1 MTERDTIRTALAVIA
16 LAAGLGCSDN
26 TAGNE
31 PEAAAQLRQQE
42 HRIGANTIEVERV
55 AGKGVIRSVSNI
67 AVYSLV
73 DGVLTDMHLSTGQK
87 VRQGQ
92 VLAQIDRA
100 DAMLALLEY
109 ESALEKKAYE
119 VQTTLL
125 GLGYRRDSLDQVP
138 SDIRKRIEVMTG
150 YAHEQLKV
158 ENQKKLLEHHTIKAP
173 VSGSITD
180 IKVGSMGYVH
190 KGDPLFYV
198 MDTDNLVVQFEVLE
212 TLLPIFN
219 IGMPLE
225 FSTLSYGNKTYNATL
240 VSIAPKVEESGMIKM
255 VARVEG
261 QHPELRPGM
270 TTFVNY

>member
-1 MTERDTIRTALAVIA
+1 MALT
-16 LAAGLGCSDN
+16 AGLGCADN

-31 PEAAAQLRQQE
+31 PEAVGQQRLEE

-55 AGKGVIRSVSNI
+55 AGKGVIRSVSNV

-73 DGVLTDMHLSTGQK
+73 DGVLTDMNLSTGQK
-87 VRQGQ
+87 VRKGQ
-92 VLAQIDRA
+92 VLARIDRA

-109 ESALEKKAYE
+109 ESALEKKALE

-125 GLGYRRDSLDQVP
+125 GLGYRRDSLDLVP
-138 SDIRKRIEVMTG
+138 AEIRRRIEVMTG

-180 IKVGSMGYVH
+180 IRVGSMGYVH

-212 TLLPIFN
+212 TLLPVFS

-225 FSTLSYGNKTYNATL
+225 FTTLSYGNKTYKATL

-261 QHPELRPGM
+261 QQPELRPGM